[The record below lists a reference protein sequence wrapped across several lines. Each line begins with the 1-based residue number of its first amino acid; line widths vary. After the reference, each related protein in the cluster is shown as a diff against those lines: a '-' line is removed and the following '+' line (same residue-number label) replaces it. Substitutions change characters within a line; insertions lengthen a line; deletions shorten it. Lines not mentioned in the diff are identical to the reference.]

1 MAEVI
6 PFPTGPRAIARPQRT
21 VRLSAL
27 AIAVVGTVGTT
38 FLLGQRL
45 RSGTLLNDG
54 VTALLFPLAM
64 LAIMAWVAWYALRC
78 RFEVGPA
85 GVQFFGFLPS
95 RLVPLKELEEIA
107 VVHVAERPGQR
118 ADRSHIRMRRR
129 GSLAPF
135 KLWLAWEG
143 ADQVVAALERLA
155 HRTLRYEE
163 AS

>member
-6 PFPTGPRAIARPQRT
+6 PFPQGPRAIARPQRS

-27 AIAVVGTVGTT
+27 AIAVVGAIGTT
-38 FLLGQRL
+38 LLLVQRL
-45 RSGTLLNDG
+45 RSGTLLTDG
-54 VTALLFPLAM
+54 VAALMLPLALLAL
-64 LAIMAWVAWYALRC
+64 MAWIAWYALRC
-78 RFEVGPA
+78 RFEVGAA
-85 GVQFFGFLPS
+85 GVRFFGFLPS
-95 RLVPLKELEEIA
+95 RLVPLRELEEIA
-107 VVHVAERPGQR
+107 VVHVAKRPGQR
-118 ADRSHIRMRRR
+118 VDRSYIRMRRR

-135 KLWLAWEG
+135 KLSLAWEG

>member
-6 PFPTGPRAIARPQRT
+6 PFPLGARAIARPQRA
-21 VRLSAL
+21 VRVSAL
-27 AIAVVGTVGTT
+27 AIAVAGSVGTLL
-38 FLLGQRL
+38 FLVQRL
-45 RSGTLLNDG
+45 RFGTLLNDG
-54 VTALLFPLAM
+54 VAALLFPLAI
-64 LAIMAWVAWYALRC
+64 LALMAWIGWYALRC

-118 ADRSHIRMRRR
+118 VDRSYIRMRRR

-135 KLWLAWEG
+135 KLSLAWDG